1 MGDKVRVLQLVN
13 GELYAG
19 AERVQEMLLRLL
31 DRRRF
36 RPVCV
41 ALMDGAFVRRAHEQ
55 KLPVDVVPMWERW
68 DLTVVARLI
77 RYIREHQIDIVHTH
91 TVRTNL
97 VGRLAARL
105 SGVPVIT
112 HVHSSPLHEW
122 ENPLKSR
129 LNWRVERLTRRWTDR
144 FICVSSYLRD
154 QLLSEGV
161 PAERIAAISN
171 GLEPEWF
178 CCSDHS
184 GARQEKM
191 RLCRR
196 LGVSRDARLVAMVA
210 WFRPLKGVETFLEA
224 LAQLKGGAAR
234 SDEEVVGL
242 LVGGFASKRYRRR
255 VDEQVCR
262 LGLTKKVYPLGF
274 QGAEGVRGI
283 LKVCDVAVLPSHRPE
298 GLPISLVEA
307 MALGKPVIAT
317 AVGGIPEVVRDG
329 ETGLLISPGDGQAL
343 TRALL
348 RILKDPKLALRL
360 GTTARE
366 FVWANHQ
373 AERMVR
379 QIERVYTDVLM
390 P

>member
-1 MGDKVRVLQLVN
+1 MGDKVRILQLVN
-13 GELYAG
+13 GEVYAG
-19 AERVQEMLLRLL
+19 AERVEEMLLRLL

-55 KLPVDVVPMWERW
+55 KLPVEVVPMRRRW
-68 DLTVVARLI
+68 DLTVVARLV
-77 RYIREHQIDIVHTH
+77 RYIREHQIDVVHTH

-105 SGVPVIT
+105 TGVPVVT

-129 LNWRVERLTRRWTDR
+129 LNWRVERLTRRWTVR
-144 FICVSSYLRD
+144 FICVSRYLRD

-161 PAERIAAISN
+161 PAERIAVISN

-178 CCSDHS
+178 CSSDRS
-184 GARQEKM
+184 GARQEKG

-224 LAQLKGGAAR
+224 LAQLEGALP
-234 SDEEVVGL
+234 DEEVVGL

-255 VDEQVCR
+255 VDEQIYR
-262 LGLTKKVYPLGF
+262 LGLTGRVFALGF
-274 QGAEGVRGI
+274 QEAEGVRAI

-298 GLPISLVEA
+298 GLPISLLEA

-317 AVGGIPEVVRDG
+317 AVGGIPEVVQDE

-348 RILKDPKLALRL
+348 RILKDLKLALRL
-360 GTTARE
+360 GPTARE

-379 QIERVYTDVLM
+379 QIERVYTDVLI